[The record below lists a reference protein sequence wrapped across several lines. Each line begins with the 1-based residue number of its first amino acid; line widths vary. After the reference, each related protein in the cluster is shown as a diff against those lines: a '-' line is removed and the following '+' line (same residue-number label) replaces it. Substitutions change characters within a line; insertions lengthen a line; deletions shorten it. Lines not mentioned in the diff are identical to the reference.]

1 MKLPPLDVGRIRRG
15 DERVR
20 VRGIADDEHAHVAAR
35 SVVDRAA
42 LGREDLRVREQ
53 EVLALHAGAARARA
67 DQHRVVAV
75 LEGRLRVVGRDD
87 AVERREGAVGEL
99 HHDAGERGQRGRD
112 LEQLQVDRAVGAEHL
127 PGRDAEGERVA
138 DVAGGAGDG
147 DGGGFFSQ
155 SKLQQWRSG
164 PEQGRNC
171 SSADGRYFA
180 SMQAS
185 VTEPVMSGEPQIH
198 PGETDEFAWHATEN
212 WLPSVVDVAIIGGGI
227 IGCSTAYFLARSGVS
242 VAVFEKGRIGGEQ
255 SGRNWG
261 WVRQQCRSPVELPLM
276 MQSLRL
282 WKELPA
288 QLGEDLG
295 FRQGGTL
302 YLAENETELA
312 GLAEWLAVARE
323 HGLDTS
329 VIAGR
334 ELKAAFAAGDRWTGA
349 LYTASDGRA
358 EPSRATRA
366 IARGAKA
373 AGAVIASRTA
383 VRGIESAAG
392 RVSGVVTEHG
402 RVAARAVVCAAGAW
416 TRLFCGS
423 LGIRVPQLPVLNSVA
438 RTAPA
443 PELLAGQAWS
453 PAIAIRRRADGGYTV
468 AHGHT
473 SIHSIVPASF
483 REGLKYLPAFRASRE
498 SVRITVGRR
507 VLPRPRDALAL
518 AARSRVA
525 LRARARPESG
535 AGCAGAARD
544 AREPF
549 ALAAGARGHALRR
562 DLGRH
567 DRDVPGRPADH
578 RAGRKPR
585 GFLHCDRLQRA
596 WLRHWPRRR

>member
-1 MKLPPLDVGRIRRG
+1 
-15 DERVR
+15 
-20 VRGIADDEHAHVAAR
+20 
-35 SVVDRAA
+35 
-42 LGREDLRVREQ
+42 
-53 EVLALHAGAARARA
+53 
-67 DQHRVVAV
+67 
-75 LEGRLRVVGRDD
+75 
-87 AVERREGAVGEL
+87 
-99 HHDAGERGQRGRD
+99 
-112 LEQLQVDRAVGAEHL
+112 
-127 PGRDAEGERVA
+127 
-138 DVAGGAGDG
+138 
-147 DGGGFFSQ
+147 
-155 SKLQQWRSG
+155 
-164 PEQGRNC
+164 
-171 SSADGRYFA
+171 
-180 SMQAS
+180 
-185 VTEPVMSGEPQIH
+185 MSGEPQIH
-198 PGETDEFAWHATEN
+198 PGDTDEFAWHATEN

-227 IGCSTAYFLARSGVS
+227 IGCSTAYFLARGGVS
-242 VAVFEKGRIGGEQ
+242 VAVFEKGASAASSRAATGAGCA
-255 SGRNWG
+255 SR
-261 WVRQQCRSPVELPLM
+261 RSPVELPLM

-302 YLAENETELA
+302 YLAENEAELA

-323 HGLDTS
+323 HGVDTT

-349 LYTASDGRA
+349 LHTASDGRA

-423 LGIRVPQLPVLNSVA
+423 LGIRVPQLSVLNSVA

-498 SVRITVGRR
+498 SVRITVGSGFFAPSR
-507 VLPRPRDALAL
+507 RPRAGGSTA
-518 AARSRVA
+518 SRPSSVSA
-525 LRARARPESG
+525 S
-535 AGCAGAARD
+535 
-544 AREPF
+544 
-549 ALAAGARGHALRR
+549 
-562 DLGRH
+562 
-567 DRDVPGRPADH
+567 
-578 RAGRKPR
+578 
-585 GFLHCDRLQRA
+585 
-596 WLRHWPRRR
+596 